1 MANKD
6 SDWEIKMTKRYYV
19 ASTLYVL
26 SHLCLQNYYEL
37 DMVLIPMFTDEELR
51 YSEYKDLAQ
60 DYIVRE

>member
-1 MANKD
+1 
-6 SDWEIKMTKRYYV
+6 MTKRYYV